1 MLKIDKLT
9 PRQKAKQLIDE
20 FVGYAYDGNSSAEE
34 NAQQI
39 AIICARHIKANCQ
52 NKHEFK
58 VYWLDVIYEL
68 KSHYGYE

>member
-39 AIICARHIKANCQ
+39 AIKCVRHIKSNCE
-52 NKHEFK
+52 KHELK
-58 VYWLDVIYEL
+58 VYWLDVIHEL
-68 KSHYGYE
+68 KSGYGE